1 MTEQEA
7 KRYIHE
13 TYFNTKLYPEAVKQF
28 REFEGDWE
36 ELVRKLNKLEVN
48 DDTI

>member
-1 MTEQEA
+1 MTKQEA

-13 TYFNTKLYPEAVKQF
+13 TYSNTELYPEAVKQF

-36 ELVRKLNKLEVN
+36 ELVRKLNKLEEE
-48 DDTI
+48 

>member
-1 MTEQEA
+1 MTKQEA

-13 TYFNTKLYPEAVKQF
+13 TYSNTELYQEAVKQF

-36 ELVRKLNKLEVN
+36 ELVRKIKELEEE
-48 DDTI
+48 